1 MNARKNVFNLIVCA
15 FPIVLEQAKA
25 QETATLDVIEVKT
38 QAFKEI
44 DKVFIKTGAIS
55 SRDKIM
61 ESNQSLDNIVRSVP
75 GAFTQMDKSQGTV
88 SVNIRGATGFGRAN
102 TMIDGVSQTFYASST
117 DDGGRAGGTSQFGAY
132 IDPAFLVGV
141 DFERGT
147 FSGASGGNALL
158 GSANFRT
165 ISLKDL
171 VEKGH
176 SIGGITKMT
185 FGNNAI
191 GPNYMGMLGAR
202 YQLSD
207 TVWFGGLYGYSWR
220 KISQDYKIGG
230 GRRVT
235 ESSVDL
241 SKLKDEDDIAN
252 STTSPFNAA
261 HLKQKPV
268 SQLAKLEFGTEFQ
281 SVSFS
286 YRDYQ
291 SKLAG
296 RDLRNQNYQ
305 LNYNF
310 HQPDSNWLDFKLL
323 YAQNNGKQH
332 YQSGAKVN
340 NKYLLDKL
348 NVENKAKTI
357 NLANTFRIPLFRDS
371 ELATTF
377 GFNHLENRYYKNRHP
392 AELNFNLENGET
404 NEDNDTIGIGAVRK
418 SLYSSTFQPDGE
430 QRFNTFYLDNNLTYG
445 IFALDMNA
453 NINLSRFKGKR
464 FKYLP
469 FYIDE
474 LKQEQNMLNK
484 QRKYKEANE
493 VLSQLESLK
502 KQYCT
507 YIPDADFPDDP
518 EFGELKCADKNIP
531 IESKGKHRLVNY
543 SATLSAYIHE
553 LFTPFIS
560 YSKTHRV
567 PNIKEIFF
575 STIGD
580 YGVNTNL
587 KPEQAKTIQV
597 GFNGFKESLF
607 TDNDKIGFKALV
619 YRTHVKDHIFNV
631 SRAAPSEVRGRTIYH
646 KNYDEKVRMKGF
658 ELEVSYDTGW
668 FYTNLAYAYQ
678 RNNQPISFTDASA
691 RVDSASNSEF
701 NEQGFGASKISVL
714 PRDYASLEL
723 GTRWFDQKMQI
734 GGLMKYY
741 GKSRR
746 ASGKFINIL
755 YPNSTI
761 EKETLRRDE
770 IVPKQPLIFDF
781 YISYEP
787 IKNLVIKGE
796 LQNAFNK
803 KYIDP
808 LDANN
813 DSASQTIFNL
823 DFGDKYISVFNNYAR
838 GRTAILSLNYKF

>member
-15 FPIVLEQAKA
+15 FPILLEQAKA

-102 TMIDGVSQTFYASST
+102 TMIDGVSQTFYGSSA

-132 IDPAFLVGV
+132 IDPAFLVGMDV
-141 DFERGT
+141 ERGT
-147 FSGASGGNALL
+147 FSGTNGGNSLL
-158 GSANFRT
+158 GSVNFRT
-165 ISLKDL
+165 ISVNDL
-171 VEKGH
+171 VEKGR
-176 SIGGITKMT
+176 SVGGMTKMI
-185 FGNNAI
+185 FSNNAI
-191 GPNYMGMLGAR
+191 GPNYMGTLGAK
-202 YQLSD
+202 YQLNE
-207 TVWFGGLYGYSWR
+207 TAWIGGLYGYSWR

-235 ESSVDL
+235 ESSIDL
-241 SKLKDEDDIAN
+241 SKMTDEDDIAN
-252 STTSPFNAA
+252 STTSPFNAN
-261 HLKQKPV
+261 HLKQKPS
-268 SQLAKLEFGTEFQ
+268 SQLAKLEWGTGSQ
-281 SVSFS
+281 TASLS

-291 SKLAG
+291 SELAG
-296 RDLRNQNYQ
+296 RKLKNQNYQ

-310 HQPDSNWLDFKLL
+310 HQPDSKWLDLKLL
-323 YAQNNGKQH
+323 YAQNNGKQY
-332 YQSGAKVN
+332 YQKGTRIN
-340 NKYLLDKL
+340 NKYLLDSL
-348 NVENKAKTI
+348 TVENKAKTFNI
-357 NLANTFRIPLFRDS
+357 SNTFKIPLSDES
-371 ELATTF
+371 ELETTF
-377 GFNHLENRYYKNRHP
+377 GFSRLENRYDKNRHP

-404 NEDNDTIGIGAVRK
+404 NEDNDTIGLGAIRK

-430 QRFNTFYLDNNLTYG
+430 QRFNTFYWDNSLTYG
-445 IFALDMNA
+445 IFVLDMNT
-453 NINLSRFKGKR
+453 NINLSRYKGQR
-464 FKYLP
+464 FKYIP

-474 LKQEQNMLNK
+474 LNQTINVLNK
-484 QRKYKEANE
+484 QKKYTEANG
-493 VLSQLESLK
+493 VRNQVESLQ

-507 YIPDADFPDDP
+507 YTPDEDFPDDP
-518 EFGELKCADKNIP
+518 DFGVFKCEDKNIP

-543 SATLSAYIHE
+543 SATLSAYIHD
-553 LFTPFIS
+553 LFTPFVS

-567 PNIKEIFF
+567 PNIKESFF

-580 YGVNTNL
+580 YGVNTDL

-597 GFNGFKESLF
+597 GFNSFKEGVF
-607 TDNDKIGFKALV
+607 TNNDKLGFKALI
-619 YRTHVKDHIFNV
+619 YKTNVKDHIFNV
-631 SRAAPSEVRGRTIYH
+631 SRAAPSDIRGRTIYH
-646 KNYDEKVRMKGF
+646 KNHDEKVKMKGF
-658 ELEVSYDTGW
+658 ELELNYDMGW
-668 FYTNLAYAYQ
+668 FYTNLAYARQ
-678 RNNQPISFTDASA
+678 SNNQPISFTDASA
-691 RVDSASNSEF
+691 RVDTASNSGF
-701 NEQGFGASKISVL
+701 NEQGFGASKISIL
-714 PRDYASLEL
+714 PKDYASLEL
-723 GTRWFDQKMQI
+723 GTCWFEQKLQV
-734 GGLMKYY
+734 GGVMKYY

-746 ASGKFINIL
+746 ASTKFTNIL

-770 IVPKQPLIFDF
+770 TVPKQPLIFDF
-781 YISYEP
+781 YVSYEP

-796 LQNAFNK
+796 LQNAFDK

-823 DFGDKYISVFNNYAR
+823 DFSDKDISVFNNYAR